1 MMMLSSSTFSQT
13 TSTRSDT
20 LKVKYPKS
28 MLKNGDTLI
37 VFRIDQ
43 AREMAKDLET
53 KAYQDTLLKECDRK
67 DSLYQETVNKQNDQ
81 ILNLKD
87 QISNHE
93 RIDSARV
100 QQIQD
105 VEQIVKLQEKE
116 IKKEKR
122 KRKLVIAG
130 SVVAEVL
137 TVLLFVL
144 L

>member
-1 MMMLSSSTFSQT
+1 
-13 TSTRSDT
+13 
-20 LKVKYPKS
+20 

-37 VFRIDQ
+37 LFRIDQ

-81 ILNLKD
+81 IVNLKD

-100 QQIQD
+100 QQIKD
-105 VEQIVKLQEKE
+105 VEQITKIQEKE
-116 IKKEKR
+116 IKKEKI